1 MIKQL
6 RLHPATIN
14 PMGFM
19 HHMSCEMMSCAMGLV
34 PHNHNEYVYVK
45 KNDCIIRLSA
55 STVRIES
62 EVSHKV
68 HHEVLL
74 LAYNGNIK
82 D

>member
-6 RLHPATIN
+6 RIHPATIN

-19 HHMSCEMMSCAMGLV
+19 HHMSCAMGLV
-34 PHNHNEYVYVK
+34 LNNDNEYVYVK
-45 KNDCIIRLSA
+45 KNDCIIRLPA
-55 STVRIES
+55 STVNIQR

-74 LAYNGNIK
+74 LIHNGNIK

>member
-6 RLHPATIN
+6 RLHPVTIN
-14 PMGFM
+14 PIGFM
-19 HHMSCEMMSCAMGLV
+19 HNISCEMMKLTMGLV

-45 KNDCIIRLSA
+45 KNDCIIRLPA
-55 STVRIES
+55 STANIQR

-74 LAYNGNIK
+74 LMYNGNIK